1 MGGSSENSFV
11 EPLGYML
18 LLTALIALTLSYAK
32 QSTIVAFIAAGAAL
46 NAGFGSVVDPAVL
59 GHFSEVGILVLLFM
73 AGLEVELAAFVKAWR
88 TVTIV
93 GMGQIVACTACSALL
108 SLAVLPAVGASKI
121 DGTSAVYFG
130 LCMTFSSTILVLGY
144 LKHSKSMSTVYGQL
158 CLGTLVLQD
167 AASVLGL
174 AVLGGLSSSA
184 GSCAQFV
191 PTDCAAAGTDWGA
204 CQALGSA
211 CMFQNQTAAN
221 TGSRRMLLSAAASSS
236 SSASSSAGHGC
247 LDACAS
253 LLDALSCAAFLNDNG
268 NITTNDTVLHVC
280 AFQASGGSSIVVN
293 IVLLFAKL
301 LAACV
306 ILAILAKFVL
316 PRLFESFAR
325 SLELLYIGTLGY
337 TFGCAAIAV
346 SAGFSAEITAFLA
359 GVSIAQLPYKMHIES
374 KMEPIKSLG
383 VEIFFLALGLQLN
396 LDQAALDAL
405 PVAIGLSVFKLVL
418 MLPLFMLLGY
428 CARLKS
434 HNVFMLGLYVS
445 GFFCCSFLFFVVVLG
460 PIHVLT

>member
-1 MGGSSENSFV
+1 MAGGSEDSFV

-18 LLTALIALTLSYAK
+18 MLTALIALTLSYAK

-46 NAGFGSVVDPAVL
+46 NAVFGAVVDAQIL

-73 AGLEVELAAFVKAWR
+73 AGLEVELEAFLKSWR

-93 GMGQIVACTACSALL
+93 GMGQIVVCTACSALL
-108 SLAVLPAVGASKI
+108 SLAVLPAVGASKV
-121 DGTSAVYFG
+121 DSNAAVYFG

-144 LKHSKSMSTVYGQL
+144 LKHSKAMSTIYGQL

-174 AVLGGLSSSA
+174 AVLGGLSSST
-184 GSCAQFV
+184 GSCTQIKG
-191 PTDCAAAGTDWGA
+191 TNCAAAGTDFGA
-204 CQALGSA
+204 CQALGVG
-211 CMFQNQTAAN
+211 CIFRNQTASA
-221 TGSRRMLLSAAASSS
+221 SRRMLLSAVTSSS
-236 SSASSSAGHGC
+236 SSSMAADHGC
-247 LDACAS
+247 IDACAS
-253 LLDALSCAAFLNDNG
+253 LLDETSCEAFLNVENNG
-268 NITTNDTVLHVC
+268 TG
-280 AFQASGGSSIVVN
+280 FQACTFIGGGGDSIVVN

-301 LAACV
+301 LAACL
-306 ILAILAKFVL
+306 ILAVLARFILPK
-316 PRLFESFAR
+316 LFESFAR

-383 VEIFFLALGLQLN
+383 VEIFFLALGLQLD

-405 PVAIGLSVFKLVL
+405 PVAIGLSLFKLML
-418 MLPLFMLLGY
+418 MLPLFMALGY

-434 HNVFMLGLYVS
+434 HNVFMLGL
-445 GFFCCSFLFFVVVLG
+445 
-460 PIHVLT
+460 